1 MKKNTEN
8 AYNKEERNL
17 VNLSNLSI
25 GIFNFFVQEV
35 ICMIWIDP
43 EQYCIIIPK
52 GDTGLFTVNIFDSYV
67 NEETDMAVFAVW
79 RKNQIN
85 EQPLIKKVLPIIDGA
100 VVILITEDDTK
111 DIRGGDYNWDVML
124 FKNIKG
130 SGELEEDESISNVFS
145 ERHSLLSDS
154 HTGLPTFRILE
165 VNDVGI

>member
-1 MKKNTEN
+1 M
-8 AYNKEERNL
+8 
-17 VNLSNLSI
+17 
-25 GIFNFFVQEV
+25 
-35 ICMIWIDP
+35 ICIDP
-43 EQYCIIIPK
+43 EQYCIIFPK

-124 FKNIKG
+124 FKRMNPYQMYFQKDIHYFLIHIKDYLL
-130 SGELEEDESISNVFS
+130 LEYW
-145 ERHSLLSDS
+145 R
-154 HTGLPTFRILE
+154 
-165 VNDVGI
+165 

>member
-1 MKKNTEN
+1 
-8 AYNKEERNL
+8 
-17 VNLSNLSI
+17 
-25 GIFNFFVQEV
+25 
-35 ICMIWIDP
+35 MIWIDP

-52 GDTGLFTVNIFDSYV
+52 RDTGLFTVNIFDSYV

-130 SGELEEDESISNVFS
+130 SGEIEEDESISNVFS

-154 HTGLPTFRILE
+154 HRGLPTFRI
-165 VNDVGI
+165 

>member
-1 MKKNTEN
+1 
-8 AYNKEERNL
+8 
-17 VNLSNLSI
+17 
-25 GIFNFFVQEV
+25 
-35 ICMIWIDP
+35 MIWIDP
-43 EQYCIIIPK
+43 EQYCITIPK

-85 EQPLIKKVLPIIDGA
+85 EQPLLKKVLPIIDGA
-100 VVILITEDDTK
+100 IVILIKEDDTK

-154 HTGLPTFRILE
+154 HRGLPTFRILE